1 MLEQRCDLRLGD
13 SRLQY
18 ITKINLS
25 TGGCDLRLGDSRLQY
40 KDKTPW
46 LH

>member
-18 ITKINLS
+18 KEPPLK
-25 TGGCDLRLGDSRLQY
+25 GRWCCDLRLGDSRLQ
-40 KDKTPW
+40 
-46 LH
+46 LGLLF